1 MSMTDPIADM
11 LTRIRNAIIS
21 RKTKVEMPSSR
32 LKMRLAEL
40 LKNEGYING
49 FSVHEDTLCNQL
61 NLELRYDRENRN
73 AIIGLK
79 RISKPGQ
86 RRYVKNDGIPRV
98 RSGLGVAILSTS
110 RGVMTDREAR
120 KQGVGGEVICEVW

>member
-21 RKTKVEMPSSR
+21 RKTKVEMPSSK
-32 LKMRLAEL
+32 LKVRLAEL
-40 LKNEGYING
+40 LKAEGYISTFTVN
-49 FSVHEDTLCNQL
+49 EDTRGRSLIV
-61 NLELRYDRENRN
+61 ELRYDRENRN
-73 AIIGLK
+73 AIIGLR

-86 RRYVKNDGIPRV
+86 RRYVKNDAIPRV

-110 RGVMTDREAR
+110 KGIMTDREAR
-120 KQGVGGEVICEVW
+120 KQGLGGEFMCEVW

>member
-21 RKTKVEMPSSR
+21 RKTRVEMPSSK
-32 LKMRLAEL
+32 LKVRLAEL
-40 LKNEGYING
+40 LRNEGYISTFTVN
-49 FSVHEDTLCNQL
+49 EDKQGSSLL
-61 NLELRYDRENRN
+61 VELRYDREHRN
-73 AIIGLK
+73 AIIGL
-79 RISKPGQ
+79 RRVSKPGQ

-110 RGVMTDREAR
+110 KGIMTDQASR
-120 KQGVGGEVICEVW
+120 KAGLGGEVLCSIW

>member
-21 RKTKVEMPSSR
+21 RKTKLEMPSSR
-32 LKMRLAEL
+32 MKVRIAEL
-40 LKNEGYING
+40 LKREGYLTA
-49 FSVHEDTLCNQL
+49 FSEIDGPVSPLL
-61 NLELRYDRENRN
+61 VLELRYGQDNRN
-73 AIIGLK
+73 AIVGLR

-86 RRYVKNDGIPRV
+86 RRYVKNDGIPKV

-120 KQGVGGEVICEVW
+120 QQGVGGEVICEVW

>member
-11 LTRIRNAIIS
+11 LTRIRNAILS
-21 RKTKVEMPSSR
+21 RKNKVEMPSSK

-40 LKNEGYING
+40 LKTEGFINAFTEVDAERG
-49 FSVHEDTLCNQL
+49 RQL
-61 NLELRYDRENRN
+61 LLELRYDRENRN
-73 AIIGLK
+73 AILGLK

-86 RRYVKNDGIPRV
+86 RRYVKTDGIPRV

-120 KQGVGGEVICEVW
+120 KQGLGGEVLCEVW